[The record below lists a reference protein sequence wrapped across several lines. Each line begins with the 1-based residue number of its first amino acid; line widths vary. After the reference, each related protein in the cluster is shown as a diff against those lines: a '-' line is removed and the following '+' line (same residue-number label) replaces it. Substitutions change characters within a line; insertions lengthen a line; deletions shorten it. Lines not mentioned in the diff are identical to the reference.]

1 MKHIKVVLASSSPR
15 RKELLAEI
23 IRPEEFMVIDSN
35 ITEKIRDGEDAESF
49 SLRMAVE
56 KASYVIRDYSDRID
70 DALVVIGADTVILFD
85 NEIIGQPKD
94 RPDAIRIL
102 RKLSGHCHE
111 VITAVVLLL
120 IKENREVK
128 FAVRSKVWMKEI
140 SDEVIEDYI
149 ESGEPMDKAGAY
161 AIQGIGKN
169 LIERFEGSYTN
180 IIGLPVDELKEALLK
195 ILS

>member
-1 MKHIKVVLASSSPR
+1 
-15 RKELLAEI
+15 
-23 IRPEEFMVIDSN
+23 
-35 ITEKIRDGEDAESF
+35 
-49 SLRMAVE
+49 MA
-56 KASYVIRDYSDRID
+56 
-70 DALVVIGADTVILFD
+70 LF
-85 NEIIGQPKD
+85 
-94 RPDAIRIL
+94 
-102 RKLSGHCHE
+102 
-111 VITAVVLLL
+111 L

-128 FAVRSKVWMKEI
+128 FVVKSKVWMKEI

-180 IIGLPVDELKEALLK
+180 IIGLPVDELKEVLLK